1 MAELETAL
9 RQLGGEVAYPPT
21 PDLAS
26 AIRERL
32 DRPRLWRRPVAI
44 ALTVVAAVAI
54 GAAFAVP
61 QARTAILDWLGLR
74 NVSVV
79 RVDKLPNVPASGR
92 LDLGRQVT
100 LDEAKRRAPWLLV
113 PDDEPDRVYV
123 NESVPGG
130 KVSLVWGTPS
140 NVRLLLTELS
150 GRVVHR
156 EGHRVGRDGRAGA
169 DRQRRSLVPGPARR
183 HVPGPERQLP
193 RQPRTSGRKHP
204 RLAGRRRHASA
215 RRPPDEGRSGADR
228 ADRLVKLL

>member
-9 RQLGGEVAYPPT
+9 RQLAGEVAYPPT

-26 AIRERL
+26 AIRGRLERPQ
-32 DRPRLWRRPVAI
+32 RWRRPVAI
-44 ALTVVAAVAI
+44 ALTVVAAVAT

-74 NVSVV
+74 NVSVM

-113 PDDEPDRVYV
+113 PDDKPDSVYV

-130 KVSLVWGTPS
+130 KVSLLWGTPS

-150 GRVVHR
+150 GQSYIEKVIESDATVERVQIGSGGAWFQGPHVVMFQDRNGNFH
-156 EGHRVGRDGRAGA
+156 DNRA
-169 DRQRRSLVPGPARR
+169 
-183 HVPGPERQLP
+183 
-193 RQPRTSGRKHP
+193 
-204 RLAGRRRHASA
+204 RLAGNTLVWQDGEVTLRL
-215 RRPPDEGRSGADR
+215 EGRLTKAEAVRIARTAS
-228 ADRLVKLL
+228 